1 MGTQP
6 RTVGMD
12 IRAEIAE
19 ALALLA
25 QAPQNESVAVL
36 REKME
41 ARLAALREAPPGA
54 GWEWLADRG
63 DTGAMAVVR
72 AMGRP

>member
-1 MGTQP
+1 MGTHP
-6 RTVGMD
+6 RTDGMD
-12 IRAEIAE
+12 TRAEIEA

-25 QAPQNESVAVL
+25 QAPQNESVKVL
-36 REKME
+36 RGKME

-54 GWEWLADRG
+54 GWEWLAARG

>member
-1 MGTQP
+1 MTTQP
-6 RTVGMD
+6 RTTRMEA
-12 IRAEIAE
+12 RAEIEE

-25 QAPQNESVAVL
+25 RAEQNQAVVVL
-36 REKME
+36 RGKME

-54 GWEWLADRG
+54 GWEWLAARG

>member
-1 MGTQP
+1 MQTHP
-6 RTVGMD
+6 RTDGMD
-12 IRAEIAE
+12 ARAEIEE

-25 QAPQNESVAVL
+25 RADQNQSVAVL
-36 REKME
+36 RGKME

-54 GWEWLADRG
+54 GWEWLAARG
-63 DTGAMAVVR
+63 DSGAMAVVR

>member
-1 MGTQP
+1 MGTHA
-6 RTVGMD
+6 RTDGMD
-12 IRAEIAE
+12 ARAEIKA

-25 QAPQNESVAVL
+25 RAGQSKYVETL
-36 REKME
+36 RGKME

-54 GWEWLADRG
+54 GWEWLAERG
-63 DTGAMAVVR
+63 DTGAQAVVR